1 MIDLSEFESIRPYSD
16 EEAVAALARVARHPM
31 IPVISKYLFP
41 NAPINALHKSLT
53 SVKSIDEFQKV
64 VMVDV
69 VNSVLAKTSE
79 GFTCSGIENLKELEG
94 KRFLAISNHRDIVL
108 DPCLI
113 CYSLFDRGFSEVE
126 LCVGSN
132 LLQNRL
138 VEDLL
143 RSNRMIKVIRGIS
156 AREVY
161 LSSKTL

>member
-69 VNSVLAKTSE
+69 VNSVRAKT
-79 GFTCSGIENLKELEG
+79 
-94 KRFLAISNHRDIVL
+94 
-108 DPCLI
+108 
-113 CYSLFDRGFSEVE
+113 
-126 LCVGSN
+126 
-132 LLQNRL
+132 
-138 VEDLL
+138 
-143 RSNRMIKVIRGIS
+143 
-156 AREVY
+156 
-161 LSSKTL
+161 

>member
-69 VNSVLAKTSE
+69 VNS
-79 GFTCSGIENLKELEG
+79 
-94 KRFLAISNHRDIVL
+94 
-108 DPCLI
+108 
-113 CYSLFDRGFSEVE
+113 Y
-126 LCVGSN
+126 
-132 LLQNRL
+132 
-138 VEDLL
+138 LL
-143 RSNRMIKVIRGIS
+143 RNRKPQGAGRQT
-156 AREVY
+156 
-161 LSSKTL
+161 LSCHIQPP